1 MMRIISIVALVLLFS
16 GCAKYNKMTESEV
29 ISELNISTKS
39 IDRWVSTEPGI
50 LISPIVDSAAGT
62 GKGQFSYAIS
72 DHIIETKFIIFNGKV
87 CNTGETDIINTDFE
101 MGEKSINIAMKCEQP
116 NTLAIMPDSEANK
129 DITNELIQ
137 NHSVNLGGYI
147 IPAEGFIDGFS
158 EVIGIQYGGIPVV

>member
-16 GCAKYNKMTESEV
+16 GCAKDNKMTESEV

-72 DHIIETKFIIFNGKV
+72 D
-87 CNTGETDIINTDFE
+87 
-101 MGEKSINIAMKCEQP
+101 
-116 NTLAIMPDSEANK
+116 L
-129 DITNELIQ
+129 
-137 NHSVNLGGYI
+137 Y
-147 IPAEGFIDGFS
+147 
-158 EVIGIQYGGIPVV
+158 Y